1 MPLCCGALDGTL
13 INVEAPREKDIVYVD
28 RHGKHSLNAQGVC
41 GPDYRFYSMSAKW
54 PGSVND
60 SRVFKNSALCTK
72 FDEGYRPFENT
83 VIIGESIYPVKVFVA
98 YASLSRAR
106 RFLCGIFIK
115 YWQNNKSQKKSKV
128 IIQHQEENLKKH
140 EENSNLKD
148 QMAKNILK
156 DQKQKI
162 DEQ

>member
-13 INVEAPREKDIVYVD
+13 INIEAPRENDIVYVD

-72 FDEGYRPFENT
+72 FDEGYRPFENA
-83 VIIGESIYPVKVFVA
+83 VIIGDSIYPVKDYLLPMRPYQGLEDF
-98 YASLSRAR
+98 YALVYFFCRRAKIY
-106 RFLCGIFIK
+106 LCELF
-115 YWQNNKSQKKSKV
+115 
-128 IIQHQEENLKKH
+128 
-140 EENSNLKD
+140 
-148 QMAKNILK
+148 
-156 DQKQKI
+156 
-162 DEQ
+162 